1 MVTWR
6 KHFLLFDG
14 PVGDIFLIFPITQGN
29 PTMRLTTI
37 AAIAI
42 LSSSMAVSVALAQQP
57 AAPAAPAAG
66 KMNTSTT
73 TLGELL
79 DNPASK
85 AVLAKYVPTLTQGG
99 QVDQARPMTLKSL
112 QQYMPDLSDDTLG
125 KIDAELAKIK

>member
-1 MVTWR
+1 
-6 KHFLLFDG
+6 
-14 PVGDIFLIFPITQGN
+14 
-29 PTMRLTTI
+29 MRLTTI

>member
-1 MVTWR
+1 
-6 KHFLLFDG
+6 
-14 PVGDIFLIFPITQGN
+14 
-29 PTMRLTTI
+29 MRLTTI

-42 LSSSMAVSVALAQQP
+42 LGSSITVPVALAQQ
-57 AAPAAPAAG
+57 APAPAAG

-85 AVLAKYVPTLTQGG
+85 AVLVKYAPVLTQGG
-99 QVDQARPMTLKSL
+99 QVDQARPMTLKAL

-125 KIDAELAKIK
+125 KIDADLAKIK

>member
-1 MVTWR
+1 
-6 KHFLLFDG
+6 
-14 PVGDIFLIFPITQGN
+14 
-29 PTMRLTTI
+29 MRLTTI

-42 LSSSMAVSVALAQQP
+42 LGSSITVPVALAQQ
-57 AAPAAPAAG
+57 AAAPAAG

-85 AVLAKYVPTLTQGG
+85 AVLVKYAPVLTQGG
-99 QVDQARPMTLKSL
+99 QVDQARPMTLKAL

-125 KIDAELAKIK
+125 KIDADLAKIK